1 MVLWKGKQNWQMSG
15 HTHNEERIQIKKIR
29 NEKGE
34 ISMDTAEIQKTVRE
48 YYKQYSQQI
57 WQPKINNFLEMY
69 SHFLEIY
76 SP

>member
-1 MVLWKGKQNWQMSG
+1 
-15 HTHNEERIQIKKIR
+15 
-29 NEKGE
+29 
-34 ISMDTAEIQKTVRE
+34 MDTAEIQKTVRE